1 MLDIFVMKR
10 QYSRIIRLICFTF
23 TKYVLSML
31 QTYFQNVNTLY
42 QVNIRWEYIDK
53 ISKLRQYTIS
63 DIVPILFCNPVC
75 EALDNFRNDIN
86 LLHILE

>member
-1 MLDIFVMKR
+1 MLDNFVIKC
-10 QYSRIIRLICFTF
+10 QCSRIITLICFTF
-23 TKYVLSML
+23 TKYFLSIL

-53 ISKLRQYTIS
+53 ISKLRQYIA
-63 DIVPILFCNPVC
+63 DIVPILLCNPVC
-75 EALDNFRNDIN
+75 EAFYNFRNGIN